1 MFVRCEQPDAIQA
14 TFPEAYE
21 EAAPAFLAFAC
32 ALACS
37 EYLPVA
43 VFGHPYRDKYRD
55 AGHFAAPAALQVDA
69 VNEHVGVF
77 PAYGPVSPFLDLAV
91 YLLVQVAHRRSTH
104 ARAPQELRD
113 VFHAAHGYPRQV
125 HLDERLLH
133 GRFPAPVALDDGGL
147 ERGQAQLGYGQVDLS
162 GGSQKLAVVMTAAVV
177 PALVCPL
184 MPFRVAQLRG
194 FLVQHRVEGFLD
206 GLSNDSFQVVPE
218 IFLVNFDYIV
228 IHRMLF
234 F

>member
-1 MFVRCEQPDAIQA
+1 MN
-14 TFPEAYE
+14 
-21 EAAPAFLAFAC
+21 
-32 ALACS
+32 
-37 EYLPVA
+37 LPMR
-43 VFGHPYRDKYRD
+43 HSPC
-55 AGHFAAPAALQVDA
+55 Q
-69 VNEHVGVF
+69 
-77 PAYGPVSPFLDLAV
+77 PFLDLAV
-91 YLLVQVAHRRSTH
+91 YLLVQVAHRRCTH

-194 FLVQHRVEGFLD
+194 FLV
-206 GLSNDSFQVVPE
+206 SFRL
-218 IFLVNFDYIV
+218 ICGYFKSKNWNI
-228 IHRMLF
+228 LF
-234 F
+234 FYPLRGICERKYTLPTAKASFWHSAQLLHICSPPNINKRGAVVNTPAYFCNFFSRRRDRHC